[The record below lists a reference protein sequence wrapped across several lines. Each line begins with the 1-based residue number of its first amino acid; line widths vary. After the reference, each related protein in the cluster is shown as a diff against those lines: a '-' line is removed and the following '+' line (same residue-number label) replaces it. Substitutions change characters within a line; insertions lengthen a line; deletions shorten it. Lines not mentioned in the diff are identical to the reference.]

1 MRNLSLA
8 SPNRLRRRFGR
19 HLVPA
24 VPELPDHRPALSLG
38 PRCLVAAAF
47 STLALALVLAAPAA
61 AAEQKDHGLRNAKH
75 PEPGVLF
82 GGQPTEEQL
91 RAMAADGLSFV
102 LDLRAEGEDRGF
114 DEPAAL
120 QSLDVPYLSLPVDAE
135 RMEQPETFERF
146 IEAMQDLDGPTL
158 VHCASG
164 NRVGALYYAYLVAG
178 KGENREAARKRA
190 RDMGLRSS
198 ALEKAVERYLDSRP

>member
-1 MRNLSLA
+1 MRGFSLA
-8 SPNRLRRRFGR
+8 T
-19 HLVPA
+19 
-24 VPELPDHRPALSLG
+24 AL
-38 PRCLVAAAF
+38 
-47 STLALALVLAAPAA
+47 STLALVLTASLAF
-61 AAEQKDHGLRNAKH
+61 AEQKDHGLHNANH

-91 RAMAADGLSFV
+91 KAMAADGLSFV
-102 LDLRAEGEDRGF
+102 LDLRAEGENRGF

-120 QSLDVPYLSLPVDAE
+120 RSLDVPYLNLPVDGE

-146 IEAMQDLDGPTL
+146 IEAMKKLDGPAL

-178 KGENREAARKRA
+178 KGEDREAARAQAKEN
-190 RDMGLRSS
+190 GLRSA
-198 ALEKAVERYLDSRP
+198 ALERAVDRYLDSIP